1 MDYKKVYKNFIA
13 NRRLKEPELI
23 ASGVYVERHH
33 ITPKSLGGDNSPANI
48 IALTAIDHLRSHNLL
63 AVIYGGRQ
71 WSALSLIGKGF
82 VGRRRKK
89 MPWGKKDRLI
99 ISKLRAAAAR
109 NSLKGKY
116 HYNYGK
122 KMPDKTRRILSNVN
136 KQRAADGQMWVQLD
150 PERISGDNHWTRKK
164 TPEELLEYHDMW
176 NRSLKKAAE
185 ANIGENNVMHRPE
198 VKEKHRI
205 GHAIRRKNKTGSY
218 SEDACKKRMA
228 TLQSA
233 EYKEKMSMRVLG
245 ENNPMFGMTGSSN
258 PNSRRFVCVET
269 GQTFDSAKAA
279 KEWCG
284 VEINRACSRGIR
296 AGGYH
301 WKRIGKE
308 SPLATYA

>member
-48 IALTAIDHLRSHNLL
+48 IALTAIDHLR
-63 AVIYGGRQ
+63 Y
-71 WSALSLIGKGF
+71 
-82 VGRRRKK
+82 
-89 MPWGKKDRLI
+89 RLI

-116 HYNYGK
+116 QYNYGK